1 MQPRRL
7 LLVRHAEAAH
17 GAVDADRPLTERGTR
32 QAAAVGGW
40 LTRAGLGPDH
50 VVVSPA
56 RRAVQ
61 TWERAAARVGPD
73 PSPVVDLRIYDNTVE
88 ALLAIVREAP
98 DDVQTVAVV
107 GHNPSIGLLA
117 SVLDGGGGSQAALRD
132 LEAGFPTGTVAVFTL
147 AVPFSEVAPGIATL
161 VDVATPGA

>member
-17 GAVDADRPLTERGTR
+17 SAVDADRPLTERGTR
-32 QAAAVGGW
+32 QAAAIGGW
-40 LTRAGLGPDH
+40 LERSDLRPDH

-61 TWERAAARVGPD
+61 TWERAAARIGSV
-73 PSPVVDLRIYDNTVE
+73 PSPAVDPRVYDNTVE

-98 DDVQTVAVV
+98 EDVRTVAVV

-117 SVLDGGGGSQAALRD
+117 SVLDGGEGNPAALRD

-147 AVPFSEVAPGIATL
+147 AVPFPDVAPGTATL